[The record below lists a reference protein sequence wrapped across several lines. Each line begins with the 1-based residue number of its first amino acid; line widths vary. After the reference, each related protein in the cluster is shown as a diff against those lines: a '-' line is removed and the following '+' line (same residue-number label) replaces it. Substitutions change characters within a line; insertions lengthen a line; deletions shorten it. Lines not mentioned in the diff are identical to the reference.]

1 MDTSIPPNPPAALY
15 ATCITHIPAHALSLL
30 LFLLSLVPLSPL
42 FPHSSV
48 TVSILRYFVVFS
60 FIGMFY
66 IVALTIAVFQNTYS
80 AHARAEASSDKLK
93 MRAGAVAAFCLLDVN
108 GDGDLSKEEMQS
120 FFRVS
125 VPIEFK
131 NFGGGGGGGGGS
143 GGGGGGDST
152 RVDGSGEGGGG
163 DDAGVSLQV
172 HEFVE
177 MCEQILP
184 LIRRERGG
192 GPGQCCHTCRGCM
205 RRRRTRFRWWCAPRA
220 MQRQKAARRRRREE
234 QVRVTCE
241 FGGCHRRASFARP
254 EASVAQFCIVHK
266 RDGMR
271 ATGGNVGWKN
281 FRAQLD
287 QMLSSSLRRSLMTLI
302 LFLDFVFMCL
312 YVY

>member
-1 MDTSIPPNPPAALY
+1 
-15 ATCITHIPAHALSLL
+15 
-30 LFLLSLVPLSPL
+30 
-42 FPHSSV
+42 
-48 TVSILRYFVVFS
+48 VVFS

-80 AHARAEASSDKLK
+80 AHARAEASSDKLR

-108 GDGDLSKEEMQS
+108 GDGDLSKEEMRS
-120 FFRVS
+120 FLRMS

-131 NFGGGGGGGGGS
+131 NFGGGGGGGAGGGS
-143 GGGGGGDST
+143 GGGGGST
-152 RVDGSGEGGGG
+152 GVGGGGEGGGG

-177 MCEQILP
+177 MCEKMLP

-192 GPGQCCHTCRGCM
+192 GPGQCCHTCRGCA
-205 RRRRTRFRWWCAPRA
+205 RRRRTRFKWWCAPGA

-234 QVRVTCE
+234 KVRVRVTCE
-241 FGGCHRRASFARP
+241 FGGCHRKASFARP
-254 EASVAQFCIVHK
+254 EASVPQFCIVHK

-312 YVY
+312 YVLKDHTHLYTYHEAGGSFTGSIAKRQHILRAQY